1 MTVAD
6 LSLAGSRNLLRT
18 YFALGMSSPGSSHL
32 DEPGFEACLGNFD
45 HPICNFAARIQLD
58 PWVANRLIEIALER
72 RSFNVYSIP
81 GDIPSTREVRDEMLV
96 RSGFKRSYSLQQMFW
111 TPRRPRDNFALTV
124 EELDAQR
131 HEVAMFMAN
140 QFFARHSANF
150 RRRVGEATYAAPGL
164 RLFSMRQKG
173 ELVASLMLVED
184 DEVLGLFN
192 LCVKPKLQGRGW
204 GRSIVAEVQQ
214 RAYENGKHISLQCDE
229 TLSAWYESQGFVRAG
244 WVDVYSLSDERRVAI
259 IN

>member
-1 MTVAD
+1 
-6 LSLAGSRNLLRT
+6 
-18 YFALGMSSPGSSHL
+18 MSSPGSSHVE
-32 DEPGFEACLGNFD
+32 EPGFEACLGNFD
-45 HPICNFAARIQLD
+45 HPICNFAGRIQLD

-81 GDIPSTREVRDEMLV
+81 GDSPTTREVRDEMLV

-111 TPRRPRDNFALTV
+111 APRRAPVNRQLPI
-124 EELDAQR
+124 EESAPER
-131 HEVAMFMAN
+131 HEIAMFMAN

-150 RRRVGEATYAAPGL
+150 RRRVGEATYGAADL
-164 RLFSMRQKG
+164 RLFSVRQKG
-173 ELVASLMLVED
+173 ELIGSLMLVED
-184 DEVLGLFN
+184 QDVLGLFN
-192 LCVKPKLQGRGW
+192 LCIKPKLQSRGW
-204 GRSIVAEVQQ
+204 GRAVVAEVQR

-229 TLSAWYESQGFVRAG
+229 TLSAWYESQGFQRAG